1 MSQGNTVKLNQ
12 TYPMKNSVKDWFSFF
27 FFKEKVLNDDIRS
40 DVLMKIAIVLLSD
53 NKKSSAVNI
62 NLVVRK

>member
-27 FFKEKVLNDDIRS
+27 FKKKVLNDDIRS
-40 DVLMKIAIVLLSD
+40 GVMKIAIALLSD
-53 NKKSSAVNI
+53 NKKSSAVNR
-62 NLVVRK
+62 NLIVRK

>member
-27 FFKEKVLNDDIRS
+27 LKKKVLNDDIRS
-40 DVLMKIAIVLLSD
+40 DVMKIAIALLSD
-53 NKKSSAVNI
+53 NKKSSAVNR
-62 NLVVRK
+62 NLIVRK

>member
-1 MSQGNTVKLNQ
+1 MSQVNTVKLNQ
-12 TYPMKNSVKDWFSFF
+12 TYPTKNSVKDWFSFF

>member
-27 FFKEKVLNDDIRS
+27 FKKKVLNDDIRS
-40 DVLMKIAIVLLSD
+40 DVVMKIAIALLSD
-53 NKKSSAVNI
+53 NKKSSAVNR
-62 NLVVRK
+62 NLVVRN

>member
-27 FFKEKVLNDDIRS
+27 FKKKVLNDDIRS
-40 DVLMKIAIVLLSD
+40 DVMKIAIALLSD
-53 NKKSSAVNI
+53 NKKSSAVNR
-62 NLVVRK
+62 NLIVRK